1 MPVRAIG
8 GSTGESGVAVKR
20 SSWRDVVPAVSV
32 VLALFAASMIVA
44 SSPSPA
50 GAQVPCVANAD
61 GSDRCP
67 LWAAERSYGD
77 NWGDFGYVDAARN
90 VVGLEDMLLVA
101 EPVNEPT
108 QSLEE
113 RYDFELAA
121 ISVEGGSKVWA
132 AGYEGPADAW
142 DIPYSTLVS
151 PDEEIVYVTGMR
163 DYPRT
168 PNVIAF
174 GGCAVDFRPASAITL
189 AYRVADGTPLWAS
202 GLDEESS
209 LDAAFGSALSPDGER
224 LYVAGLVAAGTGDD
238 CDVDFGV
245 AALDTATGEEV
256 WSTSIAGAAGGR
268 DQGMTV
274 AVTPDGGMLVA
285 TGITSVANGDA
296 KYLTV
301 GFDLPDEKSGD
312 APDDVSERWRST
324 FHGGPCVDER
334 TFFFAVCTQAPPG
347 PRGLVMAPDGE
358 TVFVTGETE
367 YAGSSELSGPRE
379 YATLAY
385 DTATGAERWVARY
398 RSGADGHRTPNGIA
412 IDPQGAR
419 VFVTGLT
426 IGETEATWEQGT
438 VAYDA
443 ATGTELWAHTYPDVG
458 AQGEGLDVVVA
469 PDGRR
474 VYVTGNSDGDA
485 ATLAYDPADGSVL
498 WTARFNPAVHGLE
511 YAEGRRLVVSRDGDR
526 VFVLGRAANTIDGV
540 RRTLDIHDDNVNRGY
555 VWAYEA

>member
-1 MPVRAIG
+1 
-8 GSTGESGVAVKR
+8 
-20 SSWRDVVPAVSV
+20 VPALSA
-32 VLALFAASMIVA
+32 VLAMVAAGMMVGSGA
-44 SSPSPA
+44 SPA
-50 GAQVPCVANAD
+50 GAQIPCVPNV
-61 GSDRCP
+61 DRCE
-67 LWAAERSYGD
+67 LWSAERSYGD
-77 NWGDFGYVDAARN
+77 NWGSFGYVDAARN

-113 RYDFELAA
+113 RYDFELVA
-121 ISVEGGSKVWA
+121 ISVEDGSKVWA

-274 AVTPDGGMLVA
+274 EVTPDGTMLMA
-285 TGITSVANGDA
+285 TGITSAANGDS

-301 GFDLPDEKSGD
+301 GFDLPDEDAGF

-324 FHGGPCVDER
+324 LHGGPCVDER
-334 TFFFAVCTQAPPG
+334 TFFFSVCTEAPPG
-347 PRGLVMAPDGE
+347 PRGMVMAPDGE

-367 YAGSSELSGPRE
+367 HPGTSELAGPRE
-379 YATLAY
+379 YATVAY
-385 DTATGAERWVARY
+385 ETATGAERWVARY
-398 RSGADGHRTPNGIA
+398 RGKADGHTTPNGIA
-412 IDPQGAR
+412 IDPGGER
-419 VFVTGLT
+419 VFVTGFSV
-426 IGETEATWEQGT
+426 GDTEATWESGT
-438 VAYDA
+438 VAYDV
-443 ATGTELWAHTYPDVG
+443 ATGEELWAHTYPDLG
-458 AQGEGLDVVVA
+458 AQGEGNDVAVA

-474 VYVTGNSDGDA
+474 VYVTGASDGDA
-485 ATLAYDPADGSVL
+485 ATVAYDLDGNVL

-511 YAEGRRLVVSRDGDR
+511 YAEAKRLVVSRDGEW
-526 VFVLGRAANTIDGV
+526 VFVLGRAVNTTEDI
-540 RRTLDIHDDNVNRGY
+540 RRQLDVQEDNVSRGY
-555 VWAYEA
+555 VWAYET